1 MLCKKAGVSLQD
13 ARGEITSHRARS
25 TIASML
31 ANAKEP
37 IGLFDL
43 MQWMGHRSPNST
55 LQYLKSSP
63 TKLAKALTK
72 ADYFQRNLRSIE
84 VLVPRATITPT
95 QPWRYDLG
103 HGYCRYEFFSQCPH
117 RLACARCDYYEPKAS
132 HDVLIL
138 EAEGNLV
145 RLRHDLLLT
154 DDEQEAIDGD
164 VNTFQ
169 KLRARH
175 WNTATPAGPTP
186 CELTQTRDDH
196 NPVVE

>member
-1 MLCKKAGVSLQD
+1 MLCKKAGISPQD
-13 ARGEITSHRARS
+13 ARGDITSHRARS

-63 TKLAKALTK
+63 TKLAKAFAD
-72 ADYFQRNLRSIE
+72 ADYFQRNLRSID
-84 VLVPRATITPT
+84 VLVPRATDAPI

-103 HGYCRYEFFSQCPH
+103 HGYCRYEFFAQCPH
-117 RLACARCDYYEPKAS
+117 RLACARCDYYEPKDS
-132 HDVLIL
+132 EEMVIL

-145 RLRHDLLLT
+145 RLRQDLLLT
-154 DDEQEAIDGD
+154 DEEREAVDGD
-164 VNTFQ
+164 VATVQ
-169 KLRARH
+169 RLRSRN
-175 WNTATPAGPTP
+175 WDMATPAGQTP
-186 CELTQTRDDH
+186 RELDAESSR
-196 NPVVE
+196 PPSLP

>member
-1 MLCKKAGVSLQD
+1 
-13 ARGEITSHRARS
+13 
-25 TIASML
+25 ML

-63 TKLAKALTK
+63 TKLAKAFAN

-84 VLVPRATITPT
+84 VLVPRATSTPS

-103 HGYCRYEFFSQCPH
+103 HGYCRYEFFAQCPH
-117 RLACARCDYYEPKAS
+117 RLACARCDYYEPKDS
-132 HDVLIL
+132 QDVLIL
-138 EAEGNLV
+138 EAEGSLV

-154 DDEQEAIDGD
+154 DEEQEAIDGD
-164 VNTFQ
+164 VITIQ
-169 KLRARH
+169 KLRAKR

-186 CELTQTRDDH
+186 NDLEQGSGPQRGSAAHLVHEQASGCIDPLAATMRYPAA
-196 NPVVE
+196 NYRR